1 MTNLGPAIRADL
13 TNTLEKQTQMEE
25 QTVKPWLEGVR
36 GTQVLPIID
45 RDDETIRV
53 EAGPGTGK
61 TFGLVRRVQRILHHE
76 GLGIS
81 NEEVLIVAFNR
92 VIAKQLRLDIE
103 DCLGISSG
111 DGMPNIQT
119 VHALCLQV
127 LGSDLRMLLPHE
139 REAMIYDVI
148 ETHSKIRQKYKAL
161 SNRVHATVDQALR
174 DHEANHKEDMELWQ
188 AVTQWLV
195 RHNAK
200 LISELPNL
208 LLKRIR
214 GGDFQEQAYQ
224 HVIVDEFQDLTPS
237 EQQLF
242 LRLKKRG
249 GSFVALGDPRQS
261 IYAFRGNDREGL
273 RKLDLLVEP
282 PETTVTDIAMTECR
296 RCPETIVEAAN
307 QLMGL
312 YESEPLVPGSEE
324 KANTHVVAWKSYQ
337 AEAKGMAK
345 AIAENI
351 RANSKD
357 SHLAMVTRRQFG
369 YRLRDEM
376 HALDNE
382 LNVELNFSE
391 SLLETWP
398 VREAF
403 LFFCLLADP
412 DAPTWRGWLA
422 YKNSSSG
429 KDYKATNRNAAA
441 YLKFLTKCKDKITQT
456 AVEQLAGCSKKPPG
470 SGGKNLWDR
479 AKRYVDLKKAL
490 GWEGTNALV
499 LIEEIFDVSRWDIE
513 QITDS
518 ETMMQA
524 KCDMGLARDKAA
536 DICLEFQSAK
546 PDATTQQQLKEV
558 ASRLRYQIATRE
570 PLVPTDTT
578 NLSVSTLWGAKGI
591 TADHVYVI
599 GLCGEA
605 IPGEIRDDYP
615 GTPLEFREEQRRLF
629 YVSITRSK
637 KTLVLSRARYIRTG
651 EAARLG
657 LSSPKGNRLEMC
669 PFLHDIMRFL
679 PDAQNGEGWQGVLA
693 PRI

>member
-1 MTNLGPAIRADL
+1 
-13 TNTLEKQTQMEE
+13 
-25 QTVKPWLEGVR
+25 
-36 GTQVLPIID
+36 
-45 RDDETIRV
+45 
-53 EAGPGTGK
+53 
-61 TFGLVRRVQRILHHE
+61 
-76 GLGIS
+76 
-81 NEEVLIVAFNR
+81 
-92 VIAKQLRLDIE
+92 
-103 DCLGISSG
+103 
-111 DGMPNIQT
+111 MPNIQT

-127 LGSDLRMLLPHE
+127 LGSDLRILLPHE

-148 ETHSKIRQKYKAL
+148 ETHSKIRQKYRAL
-161 SNRVHATVDQALR
+161 SNRVHAEVDQALR
-174 DHEANHKEDMELWQ
+174 DHEAKNKEDMELWQ

-208 LLKRIR
+208 LLDRIR
-214 GGDFQEQAYQ
+214 GGDFQEQTYQ
-224 HVIVDEFQDLTPS
+224 HVIVDEFQDLTPG

-242 LRLKKRG
+242 LRLKKEG
-249 GSFVALGDPRQS
+249 GSFMALGDPRQS

-273 RKLDLLVEP
+273 RKLDRLFKP
-282 PETTVTDIAMTECR
+282 PETTVTDITMTECR

-312 YESEPLVPGSEE
+312 YDSEPLIPGSEE
-324 KANTHVVAWKSYQ
+324 RANTHVVAWKSYR

-345 AIAENI
+345 AIVENI
-351 RANSKD
+351 RAKPQD

-382 LNVELNFSE
+382 LEVELNFSE

-412 DAPTWRGWLA
+412 DAPTWRAWLA

-429 KDYKATNRNAAA
+429 KHYKASNRNAAA
-441 YLKFLTKCKDKITQT
+441 YLKFLTKCKDKITES
-456 AVEQLAGCSKKPPG
+456 AVEQLASCFKKPPG
-470 SGGKNLWDR
+470 SGGQSLWDR
-479 AKRYVDLKKAL
+479 AKRYVDLKKVL
-490 GWEGTNALV
+490 RWEGTNALL
-499 LIEEIFDVSRWDIE
+499 LIEEIFDVSKWDIE

-518 ETMMQA
+518 ETVMQA
-524 KCDMGLARDKAA
+524 KCDMGLARDKAG
-536 DICLEFQSAK
+536 DICQEFQSAN

-570 PLVPTDTT
+570 PLVPSGIT

-605 IPGEIRDDYP
+605 IPGEIRDEYP

-637 KTLVLSRARYIRTG
+637 ETLVLSRACFIWPG
-651 EAARLG
+651 EAAQLG
-657 LSSPKGNRLEMC
+657 LSPAKGNRLEMC
-669 PFLHDIMRFL
+669 PFLQDIRRFL
-679 PDAQNGEGWQGVLA
+679 PDFQNGEDWQGVLG
-693 PRI
+693 PRN

>member
-1 MTNLGPAIRADL
+1 
-13 TNTLEKQTQMEE
+13 MEE
-25 QTVKPWLEGVR
+25 QTLKPWLKDVR
-36 GTQVLPIID
+36 GTQVIPIID
-45 RDDETIRV
+45 RDDEIIRV

-61 TFGLVRRVQRILHHE
+61 TFGLVRRVQRILHHQ
-76 GLGIS
+76 GLAVPGR
-81 NEEVLIVAFNR
+81 NVLIVAFNR
-92 VIAKQLRLDIE
+92 VIAKQLRQDIE
-103 DCLGISSG
+103 KCLGTSNG
-111 DGMPNIQT
+111 DDMPNIQT

-127 LGSDLRMLLPHE
+127 LGTDLRILLPHE

-148 ETHSKIRQKYKAL
+148 ETHSKIRQKYRAL
-161 SNRVHATVDQALR
+161 SNRVHAEVDQALR
-174 DHEANHKEDMELWQ
+174 DHEAKNKEDMELWQ

-208 LLKRIR
+208 LLDRIR
-214 GGDFQEQAYQ
+214 GGDFQEQTYQ
-224 HVIVDEFQDLTPS
+224 HVIVDEFQDLTPG

-242 LRLKKRG
+242 LRLKKEG
-249 GSFVALGDPRQS
+249 GFFMALGDPRQS

-273 RKLDLLVEP
+273 RKLDRLVEP

-312 YESEPLVPGSEE
+312 YDSEPLIPSSEE
-324 KANTHVVAWKSYQ
+324 RANTHVVAWKSYQ

-345 AIAENI
+345 AIVENI
-351 RANSKD
+351 RANPQD
-357 SHLAMVTRRQFG
+357 SHLAMVTRRKFG

-412 DAPTWRGWLA
+412 DAPTWRAWLA
-422 YKNSSSG
+422 CKNSSSG
-429 KDYKATNRNAAA
+429 KNYKAPNRNAAA
-441 YLKFLTKCKDKITQT
+441 YLKFLTKCKDKITES
-456 AVEQLAGCSKKPPG
+456 AVEQLASCFKKPPG
-470 SGGKNLWDR
+470 SGGQSLWDR
-479 AKRYVDLKKAL
+479 AKRYVDLKKVL
-490 GWEGTNALV
+490 RWEGTNALL
-499 LIEEIFDVSRWDIE
+499 LIEEIFDVSKWDIE

-518 ETMMQA
+518 ETVTQA
-524 KCDMGLARDKAA
+524 KCDMVLARDKAG
-536 DICLEFQSAK
+536 DICQEFQSAN

-570 PLVPTDTT
+570 PLVPSGITD
-578 NLSVSTLWGAKGI
+578 LSVSTLWGAKGI

-599 GLCGEA
+599 GLCDEA
-605 IPGEIRDDYP
+605 IPGEIRDEYP
-615 GTPLEFREEQRRLF
+615 GTLLEFREEQRRLF

-637 KTLVLSRARYIRTG
+637 KTLVLSRARFIRPG

-657 LSSPKGNRLEMC
+657 LSSPKGNSLEMC
-669 PFLHDIMRFL
+669 PFLQDIMRFL
-679 PDAQNGEGWQGVLA
+679 PATQNGVDWQGVLG
-693 PRI
+693 PKN